1 MDEVQ
6 AEVQAL
12 RATVTDLKEKEQ
24 RRVKYYNENIVLAVN
39 ALRNDVENDSVEV
52 TRTAVAGLNE
62 VFDDAC
68 EAINE
73 IHRVSIDTFKEKLAD
88 YIKDSTQSGA
98 HKRKGSSP

>member
-1 MDEVQ
+1 MDEAQ

-24 RRVKYYNENIVLAVN
+24 RRIKYYNENIVLAVN

-73 IHRVSIDTFKEKLAD
+73 IHRVSIDTFKEKLAE

-98 HKRKGSSP
+98 RKRKGSSP